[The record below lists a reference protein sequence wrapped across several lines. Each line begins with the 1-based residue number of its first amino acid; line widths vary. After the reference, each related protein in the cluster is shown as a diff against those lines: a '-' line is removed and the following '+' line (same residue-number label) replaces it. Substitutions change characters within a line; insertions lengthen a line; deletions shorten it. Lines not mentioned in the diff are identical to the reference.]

1 MVAKAQYIQ
10 SASASASSLY
20 TLSSTTTFNNIEHDT
35 LSFMDHGDHSGH
47 GGMDHGGMDHG
58 GMDMSPKCTMNMLW

>member
-1 MVAKAQYIQ
+1 MPRIQ
-10 SASASASSLY
+10 SASSL
-20 TLSSTTTFNNIEHDT
+20 SPTTTSNNTEHSA
-35 LSFMDHGDHSGH
+35 LSLMDHGDHSGH